1 MKVPYRLRRRARAEP
16 ATALLLPSHRPAD
29 VLRLC
34 ERLGCDPL
42 PAVYA
47 VADGFLL
54 KLPRPAPGG
63 VAGCVR
69 LRGLSA
75 HLLLPVDAD
84 LEPGLLPDEVAALVR
99 ERGLVFL
106 PGGRV
111 LEFAPSRPLPLAALL
126 AAPVRRAPWRPLPRP
141 RTLADRITEVV
152 VESPPEEADEVL
164 EAGGEGIGTEA
175 PRPPEAGLPSKALGK
190 AALGLGKGLAWLGH
204 KLGLGGL
211 TGLGAGLIAK
221 ALSLAPRLAESL
233 MGRQE
238 ASLRELLRDFQEG
251 NLERALRRAL
261 PLGGDTPRGAGLHGN
276 DFLPSRDPSY
286 SLWDILRGHG
296 GGGGLFY
303 SSAETYQQLQQEYR
317 RAAEQAVRAGDHR
330 RAAFIYGKL
339 LGDYRRAAAALA
351 EGGLHRDAALIYLH
365 KLSDPL
371 AAARE
376 YEAGGDIDRALRLY
390 RQCGAHDLAGDLLRK
405 AGEEELA
412 VAEYQLAA
420 AKLAAVNHG
429 HYAAGEFLLNR
440 ARRPDLALAYYEEG
454 WKRRPD
460 GCPVPCAIRLAQIH
474 TQQEAVGRLVELVGE
489 AERYLDVDG
498 NDAPAGEFFN
508 EVARLAGQPALAG
521 VADELRDRALLGIA
535 GKLRQRVES
544 RTAAADVSGM
554 MGASTVWAPAV
565 VSDADF
571 AVKRAVTR
579 GPVLSARARR
589 AGSTLIR
596 ARVPVVTAASW
607 APGSGAIVLGFQSG
621 EVVLFKL
628 PLGEVLPISR
638 EDHAVLSLAVS
649 PDGDTLVVLSGSD
662 GAGTFLAGYARSVG
676 YRMTSL
682 QPLMTSSVPED
693 LLLGPLLVGEAAPL
707 AGVWD
712 WGDLRFLRMPQ
723 LLPEGQWMAMHT
735 DYVPGAA
742 LLLPS
747 SSCPPGDRQVL
758 DYLLFAGRQIGYA
771 RGPVMTSKFLLG
783 WKALGWRPTL
793 PAGSTLWRPPL
804 AWLPAGPDAVE
815 VAAVGPEG
823 MLCWARVAFP
833 DGKLGEVSPA
843 TMSLAQPCLAVTLV
857 KPGLLAAV
865 TARAVHWF
873 RVVGRGFARAA
884 EWPEAFPEAVAC
896 FPHRRGDEL
905 IVVGAD
911 GTVSRAPSPR
921 C

>member
-1 MKVPYRLRRRARAEP
+1 MKVPYRLRRRARPEP
-16 ATALLLPSHRPAD
+16 ATALLLPAHDPAD

-54 KLPRPAPGG
+54 KLAQPAPGA

-84 LEPGLLPDEVAALVR
+84 LEPALLPDEAAALVR
-99 ERGLVFL
+99 DRGLVFL

-111 LEFAPSRPLPLAALL
+111 LEFAPGRPLPPAALL
-126 AAPVRRAPWRPLPRP
+126 GAPVRRADWQPLPRP
-141 RTLADRITEVV
+141 RPLADRITEVV

-164 EAGGEGIGTEA
+164 DAGGEGIGTEA
-175 PRPPEAGLPSKALGK
+175 PRPPDAGLPSKALGK
-190 AALGLGKGLAWLGH
+190 ATLGLGKGLAWLGH

-251 NLERALRRAL
+251 NLERALRRAVA
-261 PLGGDTPRGAGLHGN
+261 LGGDSARGAGLHGG
-276 DFLPSRDPSY
+276 DRLPSRDPSY

-303 SSAETYQQLQQEYR
+303 SSAETYQKLEREYR
-317 RAAEQAVRAGDHR
+317 RAAAEAARAGDHR

-339 LGDYRRAAAALA
+339 LGDYRRAAAVLA

-390 RQCGAHDLAGDLLRK
+390 RQVGAHDLAGDLLRK

-412 VAEYQLAA
+412 VAEYVLAA
-420 AKLAAVNHG
+420 AKIAWNDG
-429 HYAAGEFLLNR
+429 QYKAGEFLLNR
-440 ARRPDLALAYYEEG
+440 ARRPDLALEYYQEG
-454 WKRRPD
+454 WKRRPN
-460 GCPVPCAIRLAQIH
+460 GSPVPCAVRLTQIH
-474 TQQEAVGRLVELVGE
+474 TQQEAVGRVLELVGE
-489 AERYLDVDG
+489 AEQYLRPEG
-498 NDAPAGEFFN
+498 NDAPAAEFFN
-508 EVARLAGQPALAG
+508 EVARLAGQTALAR
-521 VADELRDRALLGIA
+521 ARDELRDRALLGLA
-535 GKLRQRVES
+535 GKMRQRVAA
-544 RTAAADVSGM
+544 RTAAGGVSGM
-554 MGASTVWAPAV
+554 MGAATVWAPAV

-571 AVKRAVTR
+571 AVKRAITR
-579 GPVLSARARR
+579 GPVLSARAKR
-589 AGSTLIR
+589 AASTLIR
-596 ARVPVVTAASW
+596 ARVPVVTAVCW
-607 APGSGAIVLGFQSG
+607 APGSGAIVLGFESG
-621 EVVLFKL
+621 EVVLFKPL
-628 PLGEVLPISR
+628 LGEVLPISR

-649 PDGDTLVVLSGSD
+649 PDGNTLVVLSGSD

-676 YRMTSL
+676 YRMTSM
-682 QPLMTSSVPED
+682 QPVQTSSAPED
-693 LLLGPLLVGEAAPL
+693 LLLVPLLVGGAAPL

-712 WGDLRFLRMPQ
+712 WGDLHFLRMPQ

-735 DYVPGAA
+735 DFVPGAA

-747 SSCPPGDRQVL
+747 SSCPPGDQQVL
-758 DYLLFAGRQIGYA
+758 NFLLLAGTRIGHA
-771 RGPVMTSKFLLG
+771 RGLVMTSKCLLD
-783 WKALGWRPTL
+783 WKALGWRLTL
-793 PAGSTLWRPPL
+793 PAGSTLRRPPL
-804 AWLPAGPDAVE
+804 AWLPAGPDAFE

-823 MLCWARVAFP
+823 MLCWARVTLLY
-833 DGKLGEVSPA
+833 GMLGEVSRV
-843 TMSLAQPCLAVTLV
+843 TMSLASPCLAVTLV

-873 RVVGRGFARAA
+873 RVVGHGFAQTA

-896 FPHRRGDEL
+896 FPHQRGDEL

-911 GTVSRAPSPR
+911 GTVARVPSPR
-921 C
+921 L